1 MQQRLPTVQHGCVT
15 LGPMPR
21 PLSQSVSDREA
32 PFASLEA
39 ALTVIGRTPVVLRG
53 LVGGPEGPL
62 KGTDDLDAAV
72 LEAAPGAAEGR
83 SWGPRQVAE
92 HLLDVED
99 IAFMERVRRVVD
111 AGAGGQRPLIR
122 SIDPPARLAAGGY
135 AERTLEDLLD
145 EFEQRRAADVAWL
158 RSLPAGALA
167 SVGEHDRAGIFAA
180 RDLIHYWACHDLLHL
195 RQIARALQDTLAPFA
210 GNLVMFFEDD

>member
-1 MQQRLPTVQHGCVT
+1 
-15 LGPMPR
+15 MP
-21 PLSQSVSDREA
+21 QSVPDREPDREA
-32 PFASLEA
+32 PFASLQA
-39 ALTVIGRTPVVLRG
+39 ALTVIGRTPAVLRG
-53 LVGGPEGPL
+53 LVGGPQGPL

-72 LEAAPGAAEGR
+72 LEGAPGSMQDR

-99 IAFMERVRRVVD
+99 IAFMDRVRRVVD
-111 AGAGGQRPLIR
+111 AGVGGERPYIR

-135 AERTLEDLLD
+135 AERTLEDLLG
-145 EFEQRRAADVAWL
+145 ELEQRRAADVAWL

-167 SVGEHDRAGIFAA
+167 NEGEHDRAGIFVA

>member
-1 MQQRLPTVQHGCVT
+1 
-15 LGPMPR
+15 MP
-21 PLSQSVSDREA
+21 QSVPDREPDREA
-32 PFASLEA
+32 PSASLQA
-39 ALTVIGRTPVVLRG
+39 ALTVIGRTPAVLRG

-62 KGTDDLDAAV
+62 KGADESAGPLKGPDDLDAAV
-72 LEAAPGAAEGR
+72 LEGAPGSTQDR

-99 IAFMERVRRVVD
+99 IAFMDRVRRVVD
-111 AGAGGQRPLIR
+111 AGVGGERPYIR
-122 SIDPPARLAAGGY
+122 SIDPPARLVAGGY
-135 AERTLEDLLD
+135 AERTLEDLLG
-145 EFEQRRAADVAWL
+145 EFEQRRATDVAWL

-167 SVGEHDRAGIFAA
+167 NEGEHDRAGIFAA